1 MSVCRSAPRFA
12 LDALVEIN
20 DVISTRHVREIGR
33 VIRIQASR
41 RSHTLDKYFV
51 RFASGVEKEF
61 WDIQLTQLDKLKLNQ
76 AERTD
81 NVKIAS

>member
-12 LDALVEIN
+12 LDVLVEIN

-41 RSHTLDKYFV
+41 HSHTLDKYLV
-51 RFASGVEKEF
+51 RFASGVEKQF
-61 WDIQLTQLDKLKLNQ
+61 WDIQLRHVDKHKLNQ
-76 AERTD
+76 TERTD

>member
-1 MSVCRSAPRFA
+1 MSVCRSAPRFPVG
-12 LDALVEIN
+12 ALVEIN

-41 RSHTLDKYFV
+41 HSRTLDKYLV

-61 WDIQLTQLDKLKLNQ
+61 WDIQLRQVDKLKRNQ
-76 AERTD
+76 AERPG